1 VLVTGESGTGKEL
14 VARAVH
20 SGSPRRFH
28 PLVVIH
34 CGALTETLLE
44 SELFGHEKGAFTG
57 AQYRKKGKFEIA
69 EGGTVFLDEIGDIS
83 LKTQTDLLRVLQERE
98 IVRVGG
104 NQTIKV
110 DFRIVAATN
119 KDLELLIEEGRF
131 RPDLYYRLNVFHIE
145 IPPLR
150 ERREDIPALV
160 DHFVREF
167 SQEMSK
173 RITSVSPAAM
183 NALQQ
188 YNWPGNVRELE
199 NAVERAMVVA
209 QEPEL
214 REQDFTLRAKN
225 GAGLGIGDVRS
236 LDDVERAHILRVLDE
251 CSGNQ
256 TRTAEVLGIDRVT
269 LHHKLKKYGWNK
281 KEKEAALST

>member
-1 VLVTGESGTGKEL
+1 M
-14 VARAVH
+14 H
-20 SGSPRRFH
+20 GSQRRFH

-98 IVRVGG
+98 IIRVGG

-110 DFRIVAATN
+110 DFRVVAATN
-119 KDLELLIEEGRF
+119 KDLETLIEEGRF
-131 RPDLYYRLNVFHIE
+131 RPDLYYRLNVFRIE
-145 IPPLR
+145 LPPLR
-150 ERREDIPALV
+150 ERREDIPLLV
-160 DHFVREF
+160 DHFVRKF
-167 SQEMSK
+167 SREMSK
-173 RITSVSPAAM
+173 GSPASSRAM
-183 NALQQ
+183 NGLQQ

-214 REQDFTLRAKN
+214 REQDFTLKAKN
-225 GAGLGIGDVRS
+225 GVGLGDVRS
-236 LDDVERAHILRVLDE
+236 LEDVERTHILRVLDE

-269 LHHKLKKYGWNK
+269 LHHKLKKYGWPR
-281 KEKEAALST
+281 KEKEVAVS